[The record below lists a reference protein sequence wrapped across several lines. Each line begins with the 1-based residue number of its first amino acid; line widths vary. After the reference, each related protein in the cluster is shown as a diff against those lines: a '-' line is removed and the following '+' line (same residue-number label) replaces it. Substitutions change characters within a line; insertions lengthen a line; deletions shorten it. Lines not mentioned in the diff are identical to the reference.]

1 MIKKIIKGNG
11 IYFFLGAVILIALLL
26 KIFSQSLNHQ
36 EINNNIEKFVSE
48 GENFISS
55 STAKNNQAATS
66 TNDNKDEAAIASS
79 TTSSTGEGTGTP
91 ETIEPIMEFPKAGST
106 VSSPLVV
113 KGQAP
118 GNWFFESSLPVKL
131 LDNQGRTIAQA
142 EGLSSGNSLTDQLV
156 PFSTLLEFETT
167 ATSGYLIISND
178 NPSGISDYS
187 KSISFP
193 VLFLTK

>member
-11 IYFFLGAVILIALLL
+11 IYFFLGAVIFVALLL

-55 STAKNNQAATS
+55 SAVKNNQTGAVI
-66 TNDNKDEAAIASS
+66 NDNKDELASASS
-79 TTSSTGEGTGTP
+79 TDEGLKNSKTV
-91 ETIEPIMEFPKAGST
+91 EPIIDFPKSGSI

-142 EGLSSGNSLTDQLV
+142 EGLAGGNSLTDQLV
-156 PFSTLLEFETT
+156 PFSALLEFETT

-193 VLFLTK
+193 ILFLTK

>member
-11 IYFFLGAVILIALLL
+11 IYFVLGAIIFVALLL
-26 KIFSQSLNHQ
+26 KIFSQSLNRQ

-55 STAKNNQAATS
+55 STNQAATS
-66 TNDNKDEAAIASS
+66 TNDNKNGVVIASS
-79 TTSSTGEGTGTP
+79 TSKGTGTP
-91 ETIEPIMEFPKAGST
+91 EIAEPIMEFPKSGST
-106 VSSPLVV
+106 VSSPLMV

-118 GNWFFESSLPVKL
+118 GSWFFESSLPIKL
-131 LDNQGRTIAQA
+131 LDNQGRMIAQA
-142 EGLSSGNSLTDQLV
+142 EGLASGNSLTDQLV

-187 KSISFP
+187 KSASFP
-193 VLFLTK
+193 ILFLTK